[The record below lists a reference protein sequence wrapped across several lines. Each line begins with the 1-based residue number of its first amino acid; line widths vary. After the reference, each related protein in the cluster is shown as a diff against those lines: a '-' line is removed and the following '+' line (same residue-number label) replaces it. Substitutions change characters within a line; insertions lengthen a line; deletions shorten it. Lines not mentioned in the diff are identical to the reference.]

1 MIIWFLMRGIVILGL
16 IWALGVN
23 SIQSNKKLHHWLK
36 NASGGEVSPV
46 LALTMGNTLLPV
58 SSLEVRKFPVYG
70 DLIEEILLCES
81 GNKHY
86 NPDGTIK
93 KGKAGEIGIA
103 QFMPETWREFNKI
116 RGTNLDIYNEEDQ
129 KSMIVWAFENGL
141 QKNWSCYKKIVKW

>member
-1 MIIWFLMRGIVILGL
+1 MALFLVYLLFPTQATTKIKYTASKIIALRGEFEGQLLQELSIL
-16 IWALGVN
+16 
-23 SIQSNKKLHHWLK
+23 
-36 NASGGEVSPV
+36 
-46 LALTMGNTLLPV
+46 MGNTLLPV

-141 QKNWSCYKKIVKW
+141 QKNWSCYKKIVK